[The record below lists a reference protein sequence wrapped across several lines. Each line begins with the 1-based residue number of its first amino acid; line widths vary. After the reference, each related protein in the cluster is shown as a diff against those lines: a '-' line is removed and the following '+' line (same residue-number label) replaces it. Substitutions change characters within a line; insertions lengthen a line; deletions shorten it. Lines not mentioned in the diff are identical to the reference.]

1 MEAKKY
7 ASYAEIE
14 RDLEILKL
22 QKEIHYQKLVLS
34 FQKTR
39 ESFEPKNIINSYLGS
54 FKETLSNNYVQ
65 LLQAAIPYILGWII
79 NKKRGY

>member
-22 QKEIHYQKLVLS
+22 QKEIHYQKVVLR

-79 NKKRGY
+79 NKKRG